1 MTIQKT
7 GSTSRR
13 LRHPAGIL
21 RPSFTLIELLVV
33 ISIIS
38 VLMLLTVRVIG
49 AFISQA
55 KASATETTIRKIQ
68 GLLSQRA
75 DALYRLE
82 QRTGFLANTPEYL
95 QAYTIVL
102 GLNSGNANV
111 NLQKVLAVKL
121 LTRKYFPQSS
131 GEIPNDSVLFQ
142 QIAGQ
147 GVSNGEILYHFLTQS
162 GVIGDRPIGTDAFSI
177 AEVGDPD
184 GDGFPEF
191 IDAWGNPLRFYRWPT
206 RLFRPTGIP
215 TVVNPTTGIDSTNA
229 QVLLS
234 TLPSFSGNLTV
245 DLARDPDDPL
255 RLCLN
260 LPVPANQFE
269 QYGGLHLNT
278 PATYHVMLVVSAGP
292 DGVLGL
298 YEPDDFANN
307 GHLGAVNLSEVNS
320 LYDDVT
326 YLNTRAGG
334 R

>member
-1 MTIQKT
+1 MTT
-7 GSTSRR
+7 
-13 LRHPAGIL
+13 RHPNSPIRHAARAPGIL

-49 AFISQA
+49 AFMSQA

-82 QRTGFLANTPEYL
+82 QRSGFLINTTEYV

-102 GLNSGNANV
+102 ALNANTPNA
-111 NLQKVLAVKL
+111 NLQNVLAAKL
-121 LTRKYFPQSS
+121 LTKNYFPQSF
-131 GEIPNDSVLFQ
+131 GEIPNASALYPK
-142 QIAGQ
+142 IAGQ
-147 GVSNGEILYHFLTQS
+147 TVSNPEILYHFLTQS
-162 GVIGDRPIGTDAFSI
+162 GTIGGRPIGADAFSS
-177 AEVGDPD
+177 AEVADTD
-184 GDGFPEF
+184 NNGFPEF
-191 IDAWGNPLRFYRWPT
+191 VDAWGHPLRFYRWPT

-215 TVVNPTTGIDSTNA
+215 TVANPTNGIDPTNA
-229 QVLLS
+229 KVLLS
-234 TLPSFSGNLTV
+234 MLPTFSGNLIV

-255 RLCLN
+255 RLCLGTTTQPIN
-260 LPVPANQFE
+260 LE
-269 QYGGLHLNT
+269 QAGYNFNT
-278 PATYHVMLVVSAGP
+278 AATYHVMLVVSAGP

-298 YEPDDFANN
+298 YEPDDFSNY
-307 GHLGAVNLSEVNS
+307 GYLGAVNTSNLDA
-320 LYDDVT
+320 LTDDVT